1 MLPEAFVIQLG
12 RDVMTPSISE
22 VLWPLGG
29 TWIQLRSLWIIHLD
43 SRYGYTPAMLVRPV
57 LLPFASIWD
66 TVALWGQCLRILF
79 EVLRHCEDN
88 AYVPYLRYSGIVW
101 TMPTYLPWTLGIG
114 SGGPLCDL
122 CICGL
127 QLTFGYCS
135 ERTTLALWLF
145 MAGHW
150 LRSRSDLLSMRD
162 TSTLWGQWLRIS
174 SYPITRYLIWRTTLW
189 PLSLRLSADIRLLW
203 WANYFSAM
211 TADDWILTKKSSRT
225 FCSPRWFG
233 TMRRHLCV
241 KNCFGDGTWGSM
253 LFCIARR
260 FCKGIWLNHFVLE

>member
-1 MLPEAFVIQLG
+1 MLPEAFVTQLS
-12 RDVMTPSISE
+12 RDVMAPSISE
-22 VLWPLGG
+22 VLWPLRGA
-29 TWIQLRSLWIIHLD
+29 WMQLRSCWSIHLD
-43 SRYGYTPAMLVRPV
+43 SWYGLGHLRCWCGLCYC
-57 LLPFASIWD
+57 LLE
-66 TVALWGQCLRILF
+66 VF
-79 EVLRHCEDN
+79 EIPGHCKDN

-101 TMPTYLPWTLGIG
+101 TIPTYLPWTLGIW
-114 SGGPLCDL
+114 SGGLLCDL
-122 CICGL
+122 YICGL

-135 ERTTLALWLF
+135 KRTTLALWLF

-150 LRSRSDLLSMRD
+150 LGSWTDLCTMWD
-162 TSTLWGQWLRIS
+162 TSTLWGQCLRIS

-189 PLSLRLSADIRLLW
+189 PLSLRLSSDIWLLW

-253 LFCIARR
+253 LFCN
-260 FCKGIWLNHFVLE
+260 CKKVL